1 MHPEQQLSIARNSE
15 GATSMAVI
23 SSVGAALQKLSLD
36 GVTVIDSDLVSNPA
50 GMFFGCALAPWPN
63 RLANHTYAY
72 SGKLYQTPNVDS
84 DGNSNHGLIF
94 DRALEI
100 TNLTEDAVTLGYHFG
115 ADSSYPFD
123 IDLAISYQLI
133 DSGLKV
139 SATAVNYGA
148 SAPFGIGFHPYFS
161 VGEDFTASA
170 NFTKKIIVSE
180 KMIPVSEKR
189 IEGLIYQGG
198 QMDDCFAGTQLVT
211 LETKGYGLSVTLDK
225 GYEYFMLYRPS
236 LDCGDSLLSIE
247 PMSCLTNAFNSDLNS
262 VIIEA
267 GETKEFSFSIK
278 KN

>member
-50 GMFFGCALAPWPN
+50 AMFFGCALAPWPN
-63 RLANHTYAY
+63 RLANHTYEF

-94 DRALEI
+94 NRALEI
-100 TNLTEDAVTLGYHFG
+100 VNLAEDAVTLGYRFG
-115 ADSSYPFD
+115 SDAGYPFE
-123 IDLAISYQLI
+123 IDLAISYQLV

-139 SATAVNYGA
+139 STTAKNLGE

-161 VGEDFTASA
+161 VGEAFTASA
-170 NFTKKIIVSE
+170 NFTKQIVVDE

-189 IEGLIYQGG
+189 IEGLLYQGG
-198 QMDDCFAGTQLVT
+198 QMDDCFSGTQLVT
-211 LETKGYGLSVTLDK
+211 LETEKYDLSITLEK

-236 LDCGDSLLSIE
+236 LGCGDSLLSIE

-267 GETKEFSFSIK
+267 GETKEFSFSIR